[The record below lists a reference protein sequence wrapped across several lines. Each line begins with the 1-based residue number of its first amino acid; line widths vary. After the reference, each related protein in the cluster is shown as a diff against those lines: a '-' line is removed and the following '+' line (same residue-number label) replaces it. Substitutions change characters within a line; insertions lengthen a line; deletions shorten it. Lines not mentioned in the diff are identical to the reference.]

1 MGKDQASLICG
12 SVVAPLEEKTKPLE
26 KAKAPGFD
34 QDQSTKSESWILTNL
49 SDLHKEE
56 LVDE

>member
-12 SVVAPLEEKTKPLE
+12 SVVAPLEEKTEPLE

-34 QDQSTKSESWILTNL
+34 QDQST
-49 SDLHKEE
+49 H
-56 LVDE
+56 

>member
-49 SDLHKEE
+49 SDLHKE
-56 LVDE
+56 